1 MDIVPQ
7 KTVSTAMNIQQ
18 KKELMTL
25 PINDIMPP
33 TSGEMYTT
41 TAGVHIFPGPIVEK
55 RDDMDLTGYCQ

>member
-1 MDIVPQ
+1 
-7 KTVSTAMNIQQ
+7 MNIQQ

-55 RDDMDLTGYCQ
+55 KDDMDLTGYCQ